1 MQSMSCLSSC
11 CHNNTKDS
19 FHTCPAQ
26 YRAGLFYLKAMGD
39 LQEGMMYGRKRKTEN
54 DERYSRKT

>member
-1 MQSMSCLSSC
+1 MRSMNFLSNC

-26 YRAGLFYLKAMGD
+26 YRAGLFYLKVRED
-39 LQEGMMYGRKRKTEN
+39 RQEGIINGRKRKTET
-54 DERYSRKT
+54 DERYSWKA